1 MHLLKWLQDSVRVQ
15 PKLIIKSW
23 FLLSVKK
30 LRGVQSWIHCWGTC
44 LRNLGGRGWWKVLKM
59 PMFLVSIF
67 GYWCPC
73 SFHSPKKDTL
83 YAYPCGSDH
92 TPSPMASR
100 VPLEAAPLLEKTEA
114 RLTAVAVNVEDGHT
128 IAFLGDSRGRLH
140 KVWSGCDRK
149 QRG

>member
-1 MHLLKWLQDSVRVQ
+1 MSFCGSVSSCMQ
-15 PKLIIKSW
+15 PAGFMCKS
-23 FLLSVKK
+23 FGAGCAPACIYVCP
-30 LRGVQSWIHCWGTC
+30 GTWGFYF
-44 LRNLGGRGWWKVLKM
+44 RI
-59 PMFLVSIF
+59 VSIF
-67 GYWCPC
+67 CTDFPVL
-73 SFHSPKKDTL
+73 FSPQKDTL

-100 VPLEAAPLLEKTEA
+100 VPLEAAPLLEKTDA

-140 KVWSGCDRK
+140 KVRSGCNRK

>member
-1 MHLLKWLQDSVRVQ
+1 M
-15 PKLIIKSW
+15 
-23 FLLSVKK
+23 FCLSVG
-30 LRGVQSWIHCWGTC
+30 LYLAACSLQ
-44 LRNLGGRGWWKVLKM
+44 VLCVRALEQAV
-59 PMFLVSIF
+59 FLPVFTYVLVPGDSTSELYLF
-67 GYWCPC
+67 FCTDF
-73 SFHSPKKDTL
+73 SVLSSPQKDTL

-100 VPLEAAPLLEKTEA
+100 IPLEAAPLLEKTDA

-140 KVWSGCDRK
+140 KVRSGCNRK

>member
-1 MHLLKWLQDSVRVQ
+1 MVESVQGASV
-15 PKLIIKSW
+15 PCVCFFALISL
-23 FLLSVKK
+23 FFTLS
-30 LRGVQSWIHCWGTC
+30 
-44 LRNLGGRGWWKVLKM
+44 
-59 PMFLVSIF
+59 
-67 GYWCPC
+67 
-73 SFHSPKKDTL
+73 KKDTL

-140 KVWSGCDRK
+140 KV
-149 QRG
+149 